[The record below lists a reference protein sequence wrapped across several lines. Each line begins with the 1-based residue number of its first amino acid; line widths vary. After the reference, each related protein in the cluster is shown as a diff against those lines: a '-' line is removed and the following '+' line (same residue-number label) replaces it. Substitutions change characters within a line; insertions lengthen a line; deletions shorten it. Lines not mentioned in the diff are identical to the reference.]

1 MDATKPYL
9 DGMSA
14 FLSHHQALEGFI
26 ILVASLI
33 AGLAIR
39 LLTFRKYD
47 RDTCVFGIVIDGE
60 ILRLIRSVF
69 WQTIVIVGGL
79 SAIPHLLQQ
88 RLPETRFIISKLLQS
103 YLVSIWALGVI
114 RFLRTLARKH
124 SFNERERHA
133 YQLIENIGIIVITV
147 NATLLILHAWHVDIT
162 PLLASAG
169 IAGVIAGLASQSVL
183 SNVFSGLHL
192 LIDRPFKP
200 GDYVILSSGERG
212 EVVEIGLR
220 STNVLTR
227 DDLLVSV
234 PNAVLANSK
243 IINESAP
250 QTRSR
255 VRIKVG
261 IAYGSDID
269 QVEEILLHVAERE
282 KDVESEPTP
291 RVRFRS
297 FGDSSLEFE
306 LLCWIVRPADRG
318 LVTHHLNRAVYKEFN
333 KAGIVIPV
341 PQRDV
346 YFHNVTDSKEP

>member
-1 MDATKPYL
+1 MTKLYL
-9 DGMSA
+9 NEISD
-14 FLSHHQALEGFI
+14 FLNHHQTIEGLI
-26 ILVASLI
+26 ILIASLI

-39 LLTFRKYD
+39 LLVLRKRDQETFL
-47 RDTCVFGIVIDGE
+47 FGAVIDADM
-60 ILRLIRSVF
+60 LRLLRSVF
-69 WQTIVIVGGL
+69 WQTIVVVGAL

-88 RLPETRFIISKLLQS
+88 RVPETRFIISKLLQS
-103 YLVSIWALGVI
+103 YLVTIWALGVI

-124 SFNERERHA
+124 FSNERERHA
-133 YQLIENIGIIVITV
+133 YQLIENISIIVIAV

-169 IAGVIAGLASQSVL
+169 IAGVVAGLASQSVL
-183 SNVFSGLHL
+183 ANVFSGLHL
-192 LIDRPFKP
+192 LLDKPFKP

-220 STNVLTR
+220 STTVLTR
-227 DDLLVSV
+227 DDLLVSI

-250 QTRSR
+250 QSHSR
-255 VRIKVG
+255 VRIKIGV
-261 IAYGSDID
+261 AYGSDID
-269 QVEEILLHVAERE
+269 QVEQILLRVAEQE
-282 KDVESEPTP
+282 KDVQREPTP

-306 LLCWIVRPADRG
+306 LLCWILRPADRG
-318 LVTHHLNRAVYKEFN
+318 MVTHHLNRAVYKEFN

-346 YFHNVTDSKEP
+346 YVHDVTDSRGP